1 MPAGFHQ
8 SFIKVQATM
17 DDSTQ
22 HQHYGYHQNIM
33 QANQEIGQQPQTFNP
48 MDHFWFAN
56 LSPPSSEEEQQRQT
70 GDESLSYSSA
80 GTLLPSPAQSLSS
93 SSAISSA
100 GTLLPS
106 PADLDIGTSATSL
119 LQTWV
124 DAFGCDC
131 TYWPK
136 HKGVPARSKLESAA
150 SKPRPEGWRGEDV
163 SKPSLVTRVYWPVSG
178 MQSELRATM
187 RSYYR
192 GRIKSVLRYKVWE
205 NGWWSLTLI
214 LEI

>member
-1 MPAGFHQ
+1 
-8 SFIKVQATM
+8 M

-70 GDESLSYSSA
+70 GDESLSHSSA

-119 LQTWV
+119 LQTVYQLDRNLNQQLQNLDQKVEEVKTQSYGQPCGVIIV
-124 DAFGCDC
+124 D
-131 TYWPK
+131 
-136 HKGVPARSKLESAA
+136 V
-150 SKPRPEGWRGEDV
+150 
-163 SKPSLVTRVYWPVSG
+163 
-178 MQSELRATM
+178 
-187 RSYYR
+187 
-192 GRIKSVLRYKVWE
+192 
-205 NGWWSLTLI
+205 
-214 LEI
+214 